1 MQHVVDALVAAL
13 LATRPLHRCDTGRL
27 LHHAHHALIAYRAAA
42 VRAGV
47 HIRHVIANRT
57 QTQTGLEPPYRI
69 GQRFGVPVG
78 RTQDVEGKA
87 LRALGAHPGQ
97 LLQLFNQPGH
107 RLGIAGHAVCLRAF
121 KREPRLPRV
130 SGALAKIQ
138 IIFRTQPAAKSRAA
152 VHSLQ
157 LSPGIFNPPSMPC
170 TLDLM
175 AASALRPASLIAAT
189 TRSSS
194 ISTSGCGPLSPATAA
209 GSMRSFSNSFLPF
222 MVALIAPPPLEP
234 STIVSASL

>member
-78 RTQDVEGKA
+78 RAQDVEGKA

-107 RLGIAGHAVCLRAF
+107 RLGIAGHAVFLRAF

-138 IIFRTQPAAKSRAA
+138 INFRTQPAASAA
-152 VHSLQ
+152 PRFTLFS
-157 LSPGIFNPPSMPC
+157 SAPGSS
-170 TLDLM
+170 T
-175 AASALRPASLIAAT
+175 RPA
-189 TRSSS
+189 
-194 ISTSGCGPLSPATAA
+194 CPAHWT
-209 GSMRSFSNSFLPF
+209 
-222 MVALIAPPPLEP
+222 
-234 STIVSASL
+234 